1 MRKDAGLQKQDT
13 VEVCYAA
20 PEGQVGHRTKKRQ
33 P

>member
-20 PEGQVGHRTKKRQ
+20 PDGQVGDHATKL
-33 P
+33 